1 MEQMTTVVEKP
12 VSEMTT
18 KELEEFLKAKKKD
31 EAAKRE
37 REKAKYEKDRDAS
50 IEHVMEAARE
60 ASLALNRL
68 KDIVTVIMDEQHRK
82 LDEYG
87 ALRKNS
93 KGGFTVSNTDGT
105 ARVTRRIDSDPKWD
119 ERAEKGVALIR
130 EFLADTVKKR
140 DKKLFEILLSFL
152 ERNKKGDLE
161 YAKVL
166 TLMQHRDKYSDE
178 RWLEGLRLLEESYSL
193 IRKGFAYYF
202 EVKEKEGDKWQKVEL
217 NFHGV

>member
-1 MEQMTTVVEKP
+1 MKTAIEKP

-18 KELEEFLKAKKKD
+18 KELEEFLKKKKSE

-37 REKAKYEKDRDAS
+37 RERVKYEKERDAA
-50 IEHVMEAARE
+50 IGQLMDAARE
-60 ASLALNRL
+60 ASLALARL
-68 KDIVTVIMDEQHRK
+68 KSMATSVMDGQHMK
-82 LDEYG
+82 LEEYG

-93 KGGFTVSNTDGT
+93 KGGFNVTNSAGT

-119 ERAEKGVALIR
+119 ERAEKGVELIK
-130 EFLADTVKKR
+130 EFLADAVKKR

>member
-1 MEQMTTVVEKP
+1 MTTVIEKP

-18 KELEEFLKAKKKD
+18 KELEEFLKKKKSE

-37 REKAKYEKDRDAS
+37 RERVKYEKERDTA
-50 IEHVMEAARE
+50 IGQLMEAARE
-60 ASLALNRL
+60 ASLALARL
-68 KDIVTVIMDEQHRK
+68 KSMATSVMDGQHMK
-82 LDEYG
+82 LEEYG

-93 KGGFTVSNTDGT
+93 KGGFNVTNSAGT

-119 ERAEKGVALIR
+119 ERAEKGVELIK
-130 EFLADTVKKR
+130 EFLADAVKKR

-217 NFHGV
+217 NFHGL

>member
-1 MEQMTTVVEKP
+1 M
-12 VSEMTT
+12 
-18 KELEEFLKAKKKD
+18 
-31 EAAKRE
+31 
-37 REKAKYEKDRDAS
+37 KYEKERDAA
-50 IEHVMEAARE
+50 IGQLMDAARE
-60 ASLALNRL
+60 ASLALARL
-68 KDIVTVIMDEQHRK
+68 KSMATSVMDGQHMK
-82 LDEYG
+82 LEEYG

-93 KGGFTVSNTDGT
+93 KGGFNVTNSAGT

-119 ERAEKGVALIR
+119 ERAEKGVELIK
-130 EFLADTVKKR
+130 EFLADAVKKR

>member
-1 MEQMTTVVEKP
+1 MKTVEKP

-18 KELEEFLKAKKKD
+18 KELEEFLKKKKSE

-37 REKAKYEKDRDAS
+37 RERVKYEKERDTA
-50 IEHVMEAARE
+50 IGQLMEAARE
-60 ASLALNRL
+60 ASLALARL
-68 KDIVTVIMDEQHRK
+68 KSMATSVMDGQHMK
-82 LDEYG
+82 LEEYG

-93 KGGFTVSNTDGT
+93 KGGFNVTNSAGT

-119 ERAEKGVALIR
+119 ERAEKGVELIK
-130 EFLADTVKKR
+130 EFLADAVKKR